1 MAIETIL
8 AQTLQEVAKI
18 PREAEVEAGIVLA
31 VLGFTMTF
39 VILSI
44 LTVSIKLMSMA
55 VTKYV
60 KWKESR
66 KKAVEAVEV
75 EAPVTPAP
83 TPVAPAAP
91 APSAEL
97 PVPPE
102 VIAAAIAGV
111 RAYMEEK
118 TGRRKRREK
127 YAPVN
132 YWVLAWRLEA
142 GFNLNDLDYLAW
154 NKSRK
159 PRW

>member
-1 MAIETIL
+1 LAIETIL
-8 AQTLQEVAKI
+8 AQTLQEVAKV

-44 LTVSIKLMSMA
+44 LTISIKLMSMA

-60 KWKESR
+60 NWKKSR
-66 KKAVEAVEV
+66 EKVTKAVEA

-91 APSAEL
+91 TAEI

-102 VIAAAIAGV
+102 IIAAAIAGV

-118 TGRRKRREK
+118 MGRRKRREK
-127 YAPVN
+127 YVPVN
-132 YWVLAWRLEA
+132 YWVLAWRMEA

>member
-1 MAIETIL
+1 MTIETVL
-8 AQTLQEVAKI
+8 AQTFQEVSKV
-18 PREAEVEAGIVLA
+18 PRPAEIEAGIVLA
-31 VLGFTMTF
+31 ILGFTMTF

-44 LTVSIKLMSMA
+44 LTVSIKLMSLG

-66 KKAVEAVEV
+66 KKPVRAVEASIES
-75 EAPVTPAP
+75 PTTLAP
-83 TPVAPAAP
+83 TPVAPTVP
-91 APSAEL
+91 TTEL
-97 PVPPE
+97 EVPPE

-118 TGRRKRREK
+118 TGKHRRRER
-127 YAPVN
+127 AVPVN
-132 YWVLAWRLEA
+132 YWVLAWRLES

>member
-8 AQTLQEVAKI
+8 AQTFQEVAKV
-18 PREAEVEAGIVLA
+18 PRSAEIEAGIVLA

-44 LTVSIKLMSMA
+44 LTVSIKLMSIA

-66 KKAVEAVEV
+66 KKPVEAVEAAAEV
-75 EAPVTPAP
+75 PTAPAP
-83 TPVAPAAP
+83 TPAAPAAP
-91 APSAEL
+91 AAEL
-97 PVPPE
+97 EVPPE
-102 VIAAAIAGV
+102 IIAAAIAGV

-118 TGRRKRREK
+118 IGKRKRRERI
-127 YAPVN
+127 APVN
-132 YWVLAWRLEA
+132 YWVLAWRLES

>member
-8 AQTLQEVAKI
+8 AQTLQEVSKV
-18 PREAEVEAGIVLA
+18 PRPAEIEAGIVLA

-44 LTVSIKLMSMA
+44 LTVSIKLMSVA
-55 VTKYV
+55 ITKYV

-66 KKAVEAVEV
+66 KKPARAVEAATEV
-75 EAPVTPAP
+75 PAAPTPA
-83 TPVAPAAP
+83 PVAPATP
-91 APSAEL
+91 AAEL
-97 PVPPE
+97 EIPPE
-102 VIAAAIAGV
+102 IIAAAIAGV

-118 TGRRKRREK
+118 IGKRRRRERM
-127 YAPVN
+127 APIN